1 MEGNKVKLLCS
12 DGEEVEI
19 DIDVAEKS
27 VLIKGLID
35 DTGTDD

>member
-1 MEGNKVKLLCS
+1 
-12 DGEEVEI
+12 GEEVEI

-35 DTGTDD
+35 DSPEE

>member
-1 MEGNKVKLLCS
+1 MSDKVKLLCS

-19 DIDVAEKS
+19 DQEVAEKS

-35 DTGTDD
+35 DSPDE

>member
-1 MEGNKVKLLCS
+1 MSENKVKLLCS

-35 DTGTDD
+35 DSGTEE

>member
-1 MEGNKVKLLCS
+1 MCS

-35 DTGTDD
+35 DSPEE